1 MPITKASELREL
13 TADDLYE
20 RLDDAKEE
28 LFNLRFQQK
37 VGQLEDTSRPNVV
50 KREIARI
57 YTVLRE
63 RELEDNQDAEQ

>member
-1 MPITKASELREL
+1 MAITKASELREL
-13 TADDLYE
+13 NADELYE

-37 VGQLEDTSRPNVV
+37 VGQLEDTSRPTVV

-57 YTVLRE
+57 YTILRE
-63 RELEDNQDAEQ
+63 RELEGNEDAE